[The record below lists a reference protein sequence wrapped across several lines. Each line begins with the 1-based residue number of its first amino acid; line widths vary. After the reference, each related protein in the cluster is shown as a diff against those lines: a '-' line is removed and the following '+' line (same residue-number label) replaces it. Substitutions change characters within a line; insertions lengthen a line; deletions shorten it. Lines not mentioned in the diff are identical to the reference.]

1 MAVEDGEVGT
11 ISWRILGQS
20 LIVVQVIVFFDV
32 FGSEKKM
39 SLGNYRTSVD
49 Y

>member
-11 ISWRILGQS
+11 ISWRIVGQFSGEIMGQS

-32 FGSEKKM
+32 FGSIIK
-39 SLGNYRTSVD
+39 
-49 Y
+49 